1 MSIHQ
6 LTYFEPGPSM
16 LYYDDGGSLV
26 PSCLFSC
33 PESECWFV
41 ESLKKTIIM
50 KPKFTKA
57 LPKIVSA
64 AEWQIARDR
73 LLAKEK
79 AHTRAGD
86 ALAAERRRLPMVEI
100 SKAYQ
105 FDSSNG
111 RATLLDLFEARRQL
125 IVYHFMFAPNVCGW
139 PSAGCDGCSWYA
151 DNVGNLSHLHARDTS
166 FVMISRAPLPNI
178 LAYKKRM
185 GWNLP
190 WVSSSESDF
199 NVDFGIS
206 TSEGETSGTSVFLR
220 DGDRIF
226 RTYFTTGRGDETLGN
241 FWTFLDLTPFGRQEI
256 WEDSPEG
263 WPQSEPY
270 VWWRRHDEYGD
281 LAKEAD

>member
-1 MSIHQ
+1 
-6 LTYFEPGPSM
+6 
-16 LYYDDGGSLV
+16 V
-26 PSCLFSC
+26 PSFLFRC
-33 PESECWFV
+33 PESERWFV
-41 ESLKKTIIM
+41 ESVKKTTIM
-50 KPKFTKA
+50 KPNFSKA
-57 LPKIVSA
+57 LPKIVST

-73 LLAKEK
+73 LLSKEK

-105 FDSSNG
+105 FDGVSG
-111 RATLLDLFEARRQL
+111 KATLLDLFEAHRQL
-125 IVYHFMFAPNVCGW
+125 IVYHFMFAPNVSGW
-139 PSAGCDGCSWYA
+139 PSAGCDACSWYA
-151 DNVGNLSHLHARDTS
+151 DNVGDLSHLHARDTS
-166 FVMISRAPLPNI
+166 FVMISRAPLPSI
-178 LAYKKRM
+178 LTYKKRM

-199 NVDFGIS
+199 NVDFGVS

-226 RTYFTTGRGDETLGN
+226 RTYFTTGRGDETLGS
-241 FWTFLDLTPFGRQEI
+241 FWTFLDLTPFGRQET

-281 LAKEAD
+281 LAKGEESK